1 MTEKNRERFALYMNM
16 WKSKLKKL
24 EKIFK
29 KHLHYVANG
38 VKLRSVDNKTKTTN
52 KKIKTMNNQARK
64 NMENNQDYEVVR
76 LVKKNNS

>member
-1 MTEKNRERFALYMNM
+1 M
-16 WKSKLKKL
+16 WKSKLKNL

-29 KHLHYVANG
+29 KHLHYVVNG
-38 VKLRSVDNKTKTTN
+38 AKLRSVDNKTKTTN

-76 LVKKNNS
+76 LVKKEQ

>member
-1 MTEKNRERFALYMNM
+1 M

-38 VKLRSVDNKTKTTN
+38 AKLRSVDNKTKTTN
-52 KKIKTMNNQARK
+52 KKIKNN
-64 NMENNQDYEVVR
+64 E
-76 LVKKNNS
+76 